1 MNDIHKEFYIKYLQ
15 PADKEDWLANII
27 LLKVPPK
34 VLVIL
39 KHHRLML
46 LQAPLSWR
54 WKPFSER
61 KNEQCRFYNSFIKLP
76 QTKPKWNK
84 RWKNRATSSESSLFK
99 KQNKWQPSDQH
110 WRSNWWRCILLLL
123 VDLESFRWGKY
134 LEHYSTLILKTF

>member
-84 RWKNRATSSESSLFK
+84 RWKNRATSPVNLLCLKSK
-99 KQNKWQPSDQH
+99 ISDNLQTNTEDQTGEDAYYYY
-110 WRSNWWRCILLLL
+110 WL
-123 VDLESFRWGKY
+123 
-134 LEHYSTLILKTF
+134 TLNLSGEENT